1 MGSWGASPYLLST
14 FGSCLSLAQVSF
26 LSSCQVL
33 SGKERKEMVGRVAQR
48 KPVLDYTPKCR
59 LVVLRPKFGLLVK
72 EDAFV
77 TGTNTET
84 FR

>member
-1 MGSWGASPYLLST
+1 
-14 FGSCLSLAQVSF
+14 
-26 LSSCQVL
+26 VL